1 MRAFSVVLV
10 LAWLLGIILGVAGVS
25 PVVVILVSL
34 ATGFIGSR
42 VRQSVQVATVAA
54 VLVCL
59 GFVWGDSGGGWRG
72 GDCKMASPVR
82 VTVIGQPQIQAQW
95 VLAVVEDERG
105 CRMLVSAD
113 RFSELGEG
121 DVVELAGGG
130 GQSLDKVREYS
141 AGYAGFLERRGLSA

>member
-59 GFVWGDSGGGWRG
+59 GFVWWDITVRLIGGRSAINGAGDGGKG
-72 GDCKMASPVR
+72 GMHGLPMK
-82 VTVIGQPQIQAQW
+82 QP
-95 VLAVVEDERG
+95 
-105 CRMLVSAD
+105 
-113 RFSELGEG
+113 
-121 DVVELAGGG
+121 
-130 GQSLDKVREYS
+130 
-141 AGYAGFLERRGLSA
+141 